1 MQIPRDRAQ
10 MMVDAFNRADR
21 ASMIELADAYDPNIP
36 VMENETY
43 VKRVQDILGP
53 REAAMNA
60 EMMHILETGEMP
72 EEDDFYGGS
81 SG

>member
-1 MQIPRDRAQ
+1 

-21 ASMIELADAYDPNIP
+21 SSMIDLAGLYDPNVP
-36 VMENETY
+36 VMENEPY
-43 VKRVQDILGP
+43 IARVQEILGP

-72 EEDDFYGGS
+72 DKDEFYEGPTG
-81 SG
+81 